1 MDRSD
6 GSTRR
11 VSGAPPSDKADTG
24 MATVS
29 FSVPNEVKEA
39 FDEAFTGRDKGAVIA
54 DLMREAD
61 ERVRR
66 RERRREAVGR
76 VLKRRAAATLP
87 GPRSRS
93 TAASARASF
102 EPVSSAPARAPILA
116 APHGH
121 IVSGSISGAAR
132 LDLEMSGVVWH
143 SGKSQGSD
151 AAVFLDCRFP
161 ECRIEREM
169 GWQPSRTTKTMTRSA
184 WPRW

>member
-11 VSGAPPSDKADTG
+11 VSSAPPSDKADTG

-54 DLMREAD
+54 DLRREAD

-76 VLKRRAAATLP
+76 ILKRR
-87 GPRSRS
+87 RSRRLYQTRCSDPRGTTQLPVRNPRARNQAS
-93 TAASARASF
+93 TCPKASCC
-102 EPVSSAPARAPILA
+102 
-116 APHGH
+116 H
-121 IVSGSISGAAR
+121 
-132 LDLEMSGVVWH
+132 
-143 SGKSQGSD
+143 
-151 AAVFLDCRFP
+151 
-161 ECRIEREM
+161 
-169 GWQPSRTTKTMTRSA
+169 
-184 WPRW
+184 